1 MTKRT
6 RASKRAT
13 NHFILNW
20 NKMFERR
27 GWRATKRQRCDVCG
41 AYGHIYENCF
51 LLEKSEEI
59 EQGLQHKVPHMIL
72 NPNGY
77 QLASNDLV
85 VIS

>member
-27 GWRATKRQRCDVCG
+27 GWRVTKRARATATRARDCVEGDG
-41 AYGHIYENCF
+41 
-51 LLEKSEEI
+51 
-59 EQGLQHKVPHMIL
+59 
-72 NPNGY
+72 NGD
-77 QLASNDLV
+77 NVGDGDGDKGGG
-85 VIS
+85 

>member
-27 GWRATKRQRCDVCG
+27 GWRATKRARTTAARATATRARDG
-41 AYGHIYENCF
+41 DEGD
-51 LLEKSEEI
+51 
-59 EQGLQHKVPHMIL
+59 G
-72 NPNGY
+72 NGD
-77 QLASNDLV
+77 NMGDGDGDGDEGGG
-85 VIS
+85 